1 MKQRIASLFFLV
13 FVVFNLP
20 APLLAAR
27 LELRQVGTGTSDTS
41 VLVGDE
47 IEVELWVDSENQPL
61 SGAAVFLS
69 FDSDYLQLV
78 EEDRAEQ
85 GGFQPFAPGR
95 FLANGEIFR
104 NYLLDEEDPAASA
117 TGIQLDYSVVR
128 AADQGEGPIA
138 TFRLRAL
145 APAPEML
152 VRIDES
158 GARETRFFLPDGDQ
172 RSFRF
177 ITPLRLTV
185 QGITISG
192 LPERLVL
199 PRGGTREFALN
210 DYIFD
215 PIYDKDEIVWT
226 LSPVGALTSEHDL
239 ESNALFLRAPDDAS
253 VWEQLVLTATNP
265 AGQTTSDTLEIFVNT
280 APIFSA
286 IDALIL
292 SEDTNYALALDAL
305 INDQDTSFDLL
316 QWTFTAPPELVF
328 TLDAESRVAQI
339 TPQANWHGETSATLI
354 ARDNF
359 DFADTMQVH
368 ISIAPINDPPYLL
381 QAPNMRLTRGRSD
394 NSLRLDELFADI
406 EDASDALTLSWI
418 GNEQVL
424 LAVEDGRLVVTAPPQ
439 WTGSEEI
446 TLVVEDSQGL
456 TATGPLGVT
465 IVPSLAPALV
475 GNPGHISLASGDS
488 YVLNLDELV
497 VDPDDADET
506 LVWQVEGYHEL
517 HVQLSSSRL
526 ARIEAPNG
534 FTGFETLLFSVTD
547 PTGEKTSFA
556 LEAYALPASGEP
568 LFADLPEL
576 HIPID
581 GIDTSIDLDLYIY
594 DLDHDPSAMDF
605 FLSQRDD
612 VALRVDAQSHVL
624 VVEPQANAVPSIIE
638 IEVRAID
645 PDGHEAVQTLRLH
658 LLDAE
663 GESGPFFSLTTLPA
677 ITLEPGQMHTL
688 ALDEYVIGD
697 IAPSDI
703 SWRVEGQDN
712 IQVVIDPLSRE
723 VAIRALEDWSGDE
736 IISFVAQTGDLP
748 EQRQSVRIS
757 ALAPLIDTG
766 DDPQLTALP
775 NLSLAAGAFDQ
786 SLDLDDFIS
795 NALANDFTWSIS
807 GGEDTH
813 TRVLVDAETNRL
825 FVFSGEGWQGEE
837 IFTLVGTH
845 DDGTRLETVLR
856 VAVVLPQAAI
866 SLKEQTE
873 IGLFAGA
880 NEIRLDISELMTGDA
895 DPMQVLWAAQGLQP
909 VNARYDTASA
919 ELVLTR
925 SSPWLGSDIIEIKAI
940 LTGGIEVSGLVLAQV
955 FPSDGSMGNES
966 EDFSLALVPNAIQSD
981 YMDVFLI
988 NDMEGMQPPLLRLND
1003 GAWSDLALAESGSD
1017 IWHASHVLHPGQEG
1031 AVSFLALSIDADQQ
1045 LFKSSYTF
1053 NVGTVRSGSSKLVA
1067 DDAFGIELAAG
1078 SFSDDAVVALLPSAV
1093 TNAGPELVALSAAYR
1108 THSPQTYTNKGGL
1121 LRATLPSTAH
1131 TSAGLYRYTDG
1142 QWQWMESSKTGNML
1156 VAELQQFGLFAL
1168 MEDRTPPHMHSAT
1181 DAEFVFADAGSGLA
1195 AVEVLVA
1202 GATLPPSSYVWDGER
1217 LSITPARLPLGDN
1230 ELLVRIT
1237 DRAGN
1242 SLSVRKNIGGTGTPL
1257 AFALRQNYP
1266 NPFNP
1271 STAIPFDVPALSSVR
1286 LEIYNSAGQR
1296 VRRLID
1302 GVHAPGRHTL
1312 SWDARDDAGQPVAS
1326 GLYIYRLL
1334 VNGQIQTRK
1343 MTLMR

>member
-1 MKQRIASLFFLV
+1 MKQRIASVLFLV

-20 APLLAAR
+20 TPLLAAR
-27 LELRQVGTGTSDTS
+27 LELRQVGTGTTDTS

-47 IEVELWVDSENQPL
+47 IEVELWIDSENQPL

-78 EEDRAEQ
+78 DEDRTEQ
-85 GGFQPFAPGR
+85 GGFQPFAPGG

-104 NYLLDEEDPAASA
+104 NYLLDEDDPAASA
-117 TGIQLDYSVVR
+117 TGIQLDYSIVR
-128 AADQGEGPIA
+128 ASDQGEGPIA

-177 ITPLRLTV
+177 IKPLRLTV

-199 PRGGTREFALN
+199 PRGGRHEFALN

-215 PIYDKDEIVWT
+215 PIYGKDEIIWN
-226 LSPVGALTSEHDL
+226 LSPIGSLASEHDQ
-239 ESNALFLRAPDDAS
+239 ESNSLFLRAPDDTS
-253 VWEQLVLTATNP
+253 VWEQLILTATNP

-280 APIFSA
+280 APIFST

-292 SEDTNYALALDAL
+292 SEDSNYSLALDAL
-305 INDQDTSFDLL
+305 VDDQDTSFDLL
-316 QWTFTAPPELVF
+316 EWTFTVPPELTI
-328 TLDAESRVAQI
+328 TLDAKSRAAQI
-339 TPQANWHGETSATLI
+339 TPQANWYGETSATLI

-359 DFADTMQVH
+359 DFADTMQVQ

-381 QAPNMRLTRGRSD
+381 QAPNVRLTRGRSD
-394 NSLRLDELFADI
+394 NSLRLDDLFADI
-406 EDASDALTLSWI
+406 EDAGDALKLSWI
-418 GNEQVL
+418 GNEQVI
-424 LAVEDGRLVVTAPPQ
+424 LAIEGGRLVVTAAPE

-475 GNPGHISLASGDS
+475 GNPGHISLASGAS

-506 LVWQVEGYHEL
+506 LVWQVEGYQEL

-526 ARIEAPNG
+526 ARIEAPSG

-556 LEAYALPASGEP
+556 LDAYALPASGEP
-568 LFADLPEL
+568 LFANLPEL

-594 DLDHDPSAMDF
+594 DLDHDPSVMDF
-605 FLSQRDD
+605 FLSQRED

-624 VVEPQANAVPSIIE
+624 VVEPQASAVPSIIE

-645 PDGHEAVQTLRLH
+645 PDGHEAVQILRLH

-677 ITLEPGQMHTL
+677 ITLEPGQMYTL
-688 ALDEYVIGD
+688 LLDAFVVGD

-703 SWRVEGQDN
+703 VWRVEDQES

-723 VAIRALEDWSGDE
+723 VAIRALQDWSGDE

-757 ALAPLIDTG
+757 ALAPQTSMGDT
-766 DDPQLTALP
+766 PQLAALP

-786 SLDLDDFIS
+786 SLDLDDFVA
-795 NALANDFTWSIS
+795 NAQANDFIWNIS
-807 GGEDTH
+807 GGVNA
-813 TRVLVDAETNRL
+813 RVLVDSETNRL

-845 DDGTRLETVLR
+845 DDGTRLETTLR
-856 VAVVLPQAAI
+856 VAVVLPQATI
-866 SLKEQTE
+866 SLKGQTE
-873 IGLFAGA
+873 IGLFAGTS
-880 NEIRLDISELMTGDA
+880 EIRLGIAELMTGDA
-895 DPMQVLWAAQGLQP
+895 DPAQIQWTAQGLQP

-919 ELVLTR
+919 ELILTR
-925 SSPWLGSDIIEIKAI
+925 SSPWQGSDIIEIKAI
-940 LTGGIEVSGLVLAQV
+940 IAGGIEVSGLVLAQV
-955 FPSDGSMGNES
+955 FPSDGSMGNEN
-966 EDFSLALVPNAIQSD
+966 EDFSLALVPNAFQSD
-981 YMDVFLI
+981 YIDVFI
-988 NDMEGMQPPLLRLND
+988 VDDMEAMQSPLLRLND
-1003 GAWSDLALAESGSD
+1003 GAWSDLNLVESGSG
-1017 IWHASHVLHPGQEG
+1017 IWHASHVLYPGQEG
-1031 AVSFLALSIDADQQ
+1031 AISFLALSIDAGQQ

-1053 NVGTVRSGSSKLVA
+1053 NVGTVRSGSGKVVA
-1067 DDAFGIELAAG
+1067 DNAFAIDLPAG
-1078 SFSDDAVVALLPSAV
+1078 SFASDAVVALLPSAI
-1093 TNAGPELVALSAAYR
+1093 TDTGPELIALSAAYR
-1108 THSPQTYTNKGGL
+1108 THSPQNYINKGGL
-1121 LRATLPSTAH
+1121 LRATLPTAVNKH
-1131 TSAGLYRYTDG
+1131 AGLYRYADG
-1142 QWQWMESSKTGNML
+1142 QWQWMESSKMGNKL

-1168 MEDRTPPHMHSAT
+1168 MEDRTPPHIRSAT
-1181 DAEFVFADAGSGLA
+1181 DATFTFADAGSGLA
-1195 AVEVLVA
+1195 DVEVQLA
-1202 GATLPPSSYVWDGER
+1202 GAALPPSSYGWDGER
-1217 LSITPARLPLGDN
+1217 LTLEPAHLPAGEN
-1230 ELLVRIT
+1230 ELVVHIT

-1242 SLSVRKNIGGTGTPL
+1242 STSLRKNIGGTGTPL

-1271 STAIPFDVPALSSVR
+1271 STAIPFDVPALATIH

-1296 VRRLID
+1296 VRRLAE
-1302 GVHAPGRHTL
+1302 GLYAPGQHEL
-1312 SWDARDDAGQPVAS
+1312 SWDTRDDAGQPVAS

-1334 VNGQIQTRK
+1334 INGQLQTRK